1 MSDNSSSERRR
12 REAIVK
18 FGRQQ
23 IKIMEK
29 ERELRTNQ
37 GKIQQLLGMSHD
49 LECRLEEIE
58 RRKQEERE
66 DPGEEAARRQTVV
79 KLWKLQVR
87 LMERQRQLERMKRET
102 EGQLDL
108 VKANERK
115 MELEEYKIQ
124 TSKGLI
130 EESKLSLLQLGKG
143 LEQLENFETDDQRKK
158 SLRKTLK
165 EVQVHRNQ
173 VWEKF
178 VCQSYE
184 KIVETVEVE
193 VEVDY
198 QLIQAKLQ
206 ELQMEIE
213 EDEEDA
219 ETLSQ

>member
-124 TSKGLI
+124 TSKRLI
-130 EESKLSLLQLGKG
+130 E
-143 LEQLENFETDDQRKK
+143 
-158 SLRKTLK
+158 
-165 EVQVHRNQ
+165 
-173 VWEKF
+173 
-178 VCQSYE
+178 
-184 KIVETVEVE
+184 
-193 VEVDY
+193 
-198 QLIQAKLQ
+198 
-206 ELQMEIE
+206 
-213 EDEEDA
+213 
-219 ETLSQ
+219 